1 MCVQRVVDGSVQDD
15 KAFRPKT
22 LLLILLT
29 ALT

>member
-1 MCVQRVVDGSVQDD
+1 MCVQRVVDGSVRDD

-22 LLLILLT
+22 LLLILS